1 MKHSHYEQDPRVRA
15 TATIW
20 GIAVGMLGVCIPL
33 VAVTSSGLILP
44 VLVIAGASLSSAAI
58 WLSSH
63 RVQTRNQAISSQTV
77 EALEERVRNLE
88 AICSA
93 ADWDLRQTA
102 LPMSHRVTQS
112 E

>member
-1 MKHSHYEQDPRVRA
+1 MKKSHHEQDPRVRA
-15 TATIW
+15 TAAIW

-58 WLSSH
+58 WLSSSK
-63 RVQTRNQAISSQTV
+63 VQTRNQSLSHQTF

-93 ADWDLRQTA
+93 ADWDLQRPS
-102 LPMSHRVTQS
+102 LPTNNQERLSK
-112 E
+112 